1 MEAVRENEQPSSRVL
16 IARNL
21 KALRKL
27 RGYSQFE
34 LSERAGC
41 SATLIGNIETGKRFP
56 SPENID
62 AIARA
67 LGVRPENLLA
77 ERGPLSSLGSIA
89 AALRSELESSLP
101 PLIEGAVSASLERAL
116 AAIDEP
122 EKVGQTPLRSGSAYL
137 GQVAERPEGAGA
149 AREPRRP

>member
-1 MEAVRENEQPSSRVL
+1 MEEVREKEPPSSRAL

-27 RGYSQFE
+27 RNLSQFE

-41 SATLIGNIETGKRFP
+41 SATLIGNIETCKRFP

-62 AIARA
+62 AIAQA

-77 ERGPLSSLGSIA
+77 ERGPLSSPGALA
-89 AALRSELESSLP
+89 AAIRSELEACLP
-101 PLIEGAVSASLERAL
+101 PLIEARVAEAVDRAFAKL
-116 AAIDEP
+116 DSPPAPAGPDFAP
-122 EKVGQTPLRSGSAYL
+122 RPYL
-137 GQVAERPEGAGA
+137 GQVAERPESAGD
-149 AREPRRP
+149 ARDPRRT